1 MTLFYAITGGLVAF
15 VAAGLAV
22 IQIFKWARSL
32 GKTLESLDKVIKLEL
47 EPDDHATIKQDIHAM
62 ALAIG
67 ILQRQV
73 QSLALYLHNRRDT

>member
-1 MTLFYAITGGLVAF
+1 MTIFYTVTGGVVAL
-15 VAAGLAV
+15 AAAMLAV
-22 IQIFKWARSL
+22 KQMLQWARSL
-32 GKTLESLDKVIKLEL
+32 ARTLERLDTMLKSEL